1 MTCLRNRF
9 RRNTK
14 LGLRRRYFCG
24 GMAVQVMHM
33 DKEWMIAK
41 TVCRVLSLGPA
52 SEKRNSGRALDSEIT
67 STGAI

>member
-41 TVCRVLSLGPA
+41 TVCRVLSLSPA
-52 SEKRNSGRALDSEIT
+52 SEKWNSGRLFQSEVP
-67 STGAI
+67 SAAAI